1 MQKRSDFE
9 MRNIK
14 LSRRRQIYHRYV
26 LQMYHM
32 LVFRIKLFDTNS
44 QISENVKSFIWMTFP
59 LDEYNDHTYH
69 FKSIQIAEDG

>member
-1 MQKRSDFE
+1 MQKRCGFE
-9 MRNIK
+9 MRNTK
-14 LSRRRQIYHRYV
+14 LLRRRQIYHRYV
-26 LQMYHM
+26 LMYHM
-32 LVFRIKLFDTNS
+32 HVFLIKIFDTNS